1 MILSNLSAERKAVCP
16 REKMFTLCLLCE
28 SLKASSHTENTGRS
42 FVALYVLFANHL
54 ALTHPIMQTNP
65 DTESNQL
72 HLILRDTS
80 THLFSFM
87 QNYQRIHS
95 EDLMC
100 HTAALQQKIIRGT
113 QIKYVM

>member
-28 SLKASSHTENTGRS
+28 SPKASSHTENTGRP

-65 DTESNQL
+65 DTESSQL

-80 THLFSFM
+80 SHLFSFM
-87 QNYQRIHS
+87 QNHQGIHS
-95 EDLMC
+95 GDLMC
-100 HTAALQQKIIRGT
+100 YAAVLQQKLLEAH
-113 QIKYVM
+113 K